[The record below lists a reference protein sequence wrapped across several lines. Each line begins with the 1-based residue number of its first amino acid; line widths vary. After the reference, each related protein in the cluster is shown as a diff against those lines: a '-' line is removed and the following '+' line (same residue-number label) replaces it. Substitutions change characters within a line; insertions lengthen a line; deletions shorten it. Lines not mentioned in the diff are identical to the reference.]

1 MEKSAI
7 NRGLKEGKENNLN
20 SMSLKFSVV
29 IPTYLRPNK
38 LKNCLEALLQQS
50 LQSKEYEIIVVDNDS
65 NGSAEDVVRKANAS
79 RHEIIYERRTSN
91 NVSEARNLGAQV
103 AGGEWLAFLDDD
115 CIAPPLWLERAAHMI
130 RKNKGKE
137 MVLGGDYLLPGE
149 QLPPEST
156 SVPGMMPAGSYLP
169 EGNLFIPRRLYLNF
183 GGMNPDL
190 GPNEKR
196 FGYHE
201 GTDLQMRIEK
211 GNPKTWPRIFVR
223 ELAVYHYQ
231 KPKIHLIS
239 AFLSGLDLGRLK
251 GGRAQGD
258 LFYAISRIGWLFARL
273 LARGLMDRDIKAIR
287 IELLRIGEICG
298 SFLPDNVNPVRQ
310 DGPPPA
316 AQMELKEVRVRISRI
331 LRLIGRRFGLWPYAP
346 IRAVGCEEAG
356 LFRGKKPA
364 LLEGPASHP
373 VLPQSHPH
381 LAEGTFRDGQSWC
394 ALLEGV
400 AVYGPTIAVV
410 DNQRRLLSDVS
421 VEWGQPS
428 ELNWTMR
435 SVWMPPAR
443 FLKGRTLI
451 LASTGGESYYHWMMD
466 VLPRVG
472 LAEKNGFELE
482 SFDHFVVNEIIKP
495 FQRETLQALGIP
507 LEKCRVFGKRKNA
520 YLCEEAVLPSLP
532 GPMGVPSAESVKF
545 LRSSF
550 PADPEK
556 GVELLFVG
564 RGNEGHRLLLE
575 AKKIW
580 TGLQRLGFTQIEP
593 EKMSVAEQARAF
605 RSARV
610 VVGAHGAALANLA
623 FCRPGTQVIELFSPL
638 YVNPCYRSLCLAA
651 GLLHGGVIGNGRDWN
666 LVLSLEQASKPITAS
681 WELVK
686 EALKVLE

>member
-1 MEKSAI
+1 MKD
-7 NRGLKEGKENNLN
+7 
-20 SMSLKFSVV
+20 SLLFSVI

-50 LQSKEYEIIVVDNDS
+50 LQRKEYEIIVVDNDS

-79 RHEIIYERRTSN
+79 RHGVIYERRTSN

-103 AGGEWLAFLDDD
+103 AGGQWLAFLDDD
-115 CIAPPLWLERAAHMI
+115 CIAPSVWLERAAHMI
-130 RKNKGKE
+130 RKNPGKE

-149 QLPPEST
+149 QVPSEST
-156 SVPGMMPAGSYLP
+156 SVLGMMPAGSYLP
-169 EGNLFIPRRLYLNF
+169 EGNLFMPRKLYLNF

-201 GTDLQMRIEK
+201 GTDLQMRIERR
-211 GNPKTWPRIFVR
+211 NPKTWPRILVR

-231 KPKIHLIS
+231 KPKNHLIT

-251 GGRAQGD
+251 GGRSQGD
-258 LFYAISRIGWLFARL
+258 LFYTISRIGWLFARL

-310 DGPPPA
+310 DAPPPQA
-316 AQMELKEVRVRISRI
+316 RMELKEVRVRISRI

-346 IRAVGCEEAG
+346 IRAVGYKEAG
-356 LFRGKKPA
+356 FSKEKKPV
-364 LLEGPASHP
+364 LLQGPASYP

-381 LAEGTFRDGQSWC
+381 LGEGTFGDGQSWC
-394 ALLEGV
+394 TLLEGV

-421 VEWGQPS
+421 VEWGQPP

-451 LASTGGESYYHWMMD
+451 LASTGGESYYHWMLD

-472 LAEKNGFELE
+472 LAEQNGFELE
-482 SFDHFVVNEIIKP
+482 RFDHFVVNGIIKP

-507 LEKCRVFGKRKNA
+507 LEKCRFFEKRKKA

-532 GPMGVPSAESVKF
+532 GPMGVPSAESVRF
-545 LRSSF
+545 LRGSL

-564 RGNEGHRLLLE
+564 RGKEGHRPLLE
-575 AKKIW
+575 VEKIW
-580 TGLQRLGFTQIEP
+580 AGLQKLGFAQIEP

-623 FCRPGTQVIELFSPL
+623 FCRPGTRVVELFSPL

-651 GLLHGGVIGNGRDWN
+651 GLLHGAVIGNARDW
-666 LVLSLEQASKPITAS
+666 VLSLSFNRASSPITAS
-681 WELVK
+681 WELVE
-686 EALKVLE
+686 EALGVLESSSVS